1 MCGNNFSIYDIHIP
15 RKRIEPINFYSCPSS
30 PLKTP
35 GRMFRKSV
43 SPKTKGVEKTM
54 IYFIKIQSENMKMT
68 WNTKLLMFC
77 MIYISLTAMA
87 LQFCK

>member
-1 MCGNNFSIYDIHIP
+1 
-15 RKRIEPINFYSCPSS
+15 
-30 PLKTP
+30 
-35 GRMFRKSV
+35 
-43 SPKTKGVEKTM
+43 M

-87 LQFCK
+87 LQFCKYYPSNSVVLSLLSFLCNHGNLTLKLHQKT